1 MIYKNKDITTN
12 INEKTVE
19 LGNIEAK
26 FYTEDEGTA
35 SIRIFINWNN
45 KPVDLNKI
53 NMKPVLSLFM
63 QDGSIFEGEKVEV
76 ILAEKGLI
84 QYKIPSNVIKHVG
97 KVNAK
102 LFLVNDNE
110 SIHVANFNFEISDSG
125 VEEPVKKELSFN
137 LLDEAIKHIVS
148 ANAMELLDDTFKL
161 DVTEGLQ
168 AYVKENAELFKG
180 DKGEKLTFEDLTEI
194 DKQELKG
201 EPGQPADNEI
211 VAELIK
217 DDIAPILP
225 EVETA
230 RGDYDNLNER
240 LNNSDD
246 KLNNTQRV
254 INIVARGAIGDGTT
268 DNYQIIQDAITE
280 AEIDGSS
287 IFIPSGT
294 FYISKNLE
302 TKHMTS
308 YNYRFGIKIY
318 GNGKD
323 SILTRKSGK
332 IPADYTSKE
341 KLPHQATLSLYGSNN
356 IIEDVSI
363 NDSQVGVYIG
373 QDPSTNEPSSASMN
387 RFKNIWMEY
396 VGTGLQFTHGAGNHY
411 NVFENFHI
419 IHSQISVDL
428 GVGYFMDKFNNN
440 RNTFSNFRVARTWI
454 GFLLRETDGN
464 FFNNIYAETLQGD
477 GAIGNAP
484 SFLPSELNG
493 KKTFIVALDGQY
505 NTFNNYGA
513 EAVEWYIYSVGFR
526 NSFVNGMTKD
536 DSVATN
542 KVMFPNPARQPLNYM
557 ANSTMIAGLTYQP
570 QAGIFYEGSNGIG
583 IQAPYRLF
591 DINYHR
597 QNKSLTQLSSNI
609 TGLTS
614 LSSSKAHRVGRK
626 VDWSIYARF
635 IAKFDGNSNQMVK
648 EPIKINLPFTE
659 TPETLY
665 TNALTTN
672 LTKPFMVFVGNSNG
686 ATEVTQARISTV
698 DEATSY
704 GGYHLIVNPPAT
716 GWRTDANVNYLAF
729 DISWNV

>member
-1 MIYKNKDITTN
+1 MTTYKYKDINTSVDKD
-12 INEKTVE
+12 KTI
-19 LGNIEAK
+19 IEDNGTA
-26 FYTEDEGTA
+26 FYTEDKGTTA
-35 SIRIFINWNN
+35 LRLFINWRGQPFNLDN
-45 KPVDLNKI
+45 TT
-53 NMKPVLSLFM
+53 MKPVLDLFHS
-63 QDGSIFEGEKVEV
+63 DKSIWLDEPLEVVNVES
-76 ILAEKGLI
+76 GLV
-84 QYKIPSNVIKHVG
+84 QYKIPNNIIAHAGNVL
-97 KVNAK
+97 AK
-102 LFLVNDNE
+102 LFLKNAEE
-110 SIHVANFNFEISDSG
+110 SVHVANFDFIIKDSG
-125 VEEPVKKELSFN
+125 VEGAVEKEISVDILDDKVKKV
-137 LLDEAIKHIVS
+137 LLDNIE
-148 ANAMELLDDTFKL
+148 TFR
-161 DVTEGLQ
+161 
-168 AYVKENAELFKG
+168 
-180 DKGEKLTFEDLTEI
+180 
-194 DKQELKG
+194 
-201 EPGQPADNEI
+201 AD
-211 VAELIK
+211 
-217 DDIAPILP
+217 PI
-225 EVETA
+225 ETA
-230 RGDYDNLNER
+230 EHLKPTVINSAKEEFERLSTAKQVDGEVINARGNFDNLNQR
-240 LNNSDD
+240 LNNSDV
-246 KLNNTQRV
+246 KVNNTQRV

-268 DNYQIIQDAITE
+268 DNYQIIQDAIKE

-287 IFIPSGT
+287 VFIPSGN

-341 KLPHQATLSLYGSNN
+341 KLPHQAALSLYGSNN
-356 IIEDVSI
+356 IIEDISI

-373 QDPSTNEPSSASMN
+373 QDPSTTEPSSASMN
-387 RFKNIWMEY
+387 RMKNIWMEY
-396 VGTGLQFTHGAGNHY
+396 VGTGLQFTHGSGNHY
-411 NVFENFHI
+411 NIFDNFHI
-419 IHSQISVDL
+419 IHSQICVDL
-428 GVGYFMDKFNNN
+428 GVGYFMNKFNNN

-464 FFNNIYAETLQGD
+464 FFNNIYAETLMGD
-477 GAIGNAP
+477 GAIGEAP

-493 KKTFIVALDGQY
+493 KKTFIVALNGQY

-536 DSVATN
+536 DTVATS
-542 KVMFPNPARQPLNYM
+542 KVVFPNPARQPLNYI
-557 ANSTMIAGLTYQP
+557 ANSTMIAGLVYQP

-597 QNKSLTQLSSNI
+597 QNKSLTQLSPNI

-626 VDWSIYARF
+626 VDWSVHARF
-635 IAKFDGNSNQMVK
+635 IAKFDGNSNQLVK
-648 EPIKINLPFTE
+648 EPIKIKLPFTE

-672 LTKPFMVFVGNSNG
+672 LTKPFLIFVGNSNG
-686 ATEVTQARISTV
+686 ANEVAQARISTV
-698 DEATSY
+698 AEATEY
-704 GGYHLIVNPPAT
+704 GGYHLVVNQPST
-716 GWRTDANVNYLAF
+716 GWRTDSNVNFLAF

>member
-1 MIYKNKDITTN
+1 MRIYKNKDITTN
-12 INEKTVE
+12 IDTEKMSINNSDTY
-19 LGNIEAK
+19 
-26 FYTEDEGTA
+26 FYTEDKGSA
-35 SIRIFINWNN
+35 ALRIFINHRKTAFNLDN
-45 KPVDLNKI
+45 TNLT
-53 NMKPVLSLFM
+53 PVLDLFHT
-63 QDGSIFEGEKVEV
+63 DGSIWLDEPLEV
-76 ILAEKGLI
+76 IMSDKGLL
-84 QYKIPSNVIKHVG
+84 QYNIPDNVIAHAGLIK
-97 KVNAK
+97 AK
-102 LFLVNDNE
+102 LFLRNAEQSV
-110 SIHVANFNFEISDSG
+110 HVANFTFDIKDSGIEGAVEKEISVNIVD
-125 VEEPVKKELSFN
+125 
-137 LLDEAIKHIVS
+137 DAIKRII
-148 ANAMELLDDTFKL
+148 NE
-161 DVTEGLQ
+161 Q
-168 AYVKENAELFKG
+168 PELFKG
-180 DKGEKLTFEDLTEI
+180 EDADPEEVKTLLEPYAESI
-194 DKQELKG
+194 AKQEFDKLSTAK
-201 EPGQPADNEI
+201 QVDS
-211 VAELIK
+211 
-217 DDIAPILP
+217 
-225 EVETA
+225 EVINA
-230 RGDYDNLNER
+230 RGDFDNLNQR
-240 LNNSDD
+240 LNDSDN

-287 IFIPSGT
+287 IFIPSGN

-308 YNYRFGIKIY
+308 YNYRFGIKIF

-323 SILTRKSGK
+323 SILTRKTGK

-341 KLPHQATLSLYGSNN
+341 KLPHQAALSLYGSNN
-356 IIEDVSI
+356 IIEDISI

-373 QDPSTNEPSSASMN
+373 QDPSTTEPSSASMN
-387 RFKNIWMEY
+387 RMKNIWMEY

-411 NVFENFHI
+411 NIFDNFHI
-419 IHSQISVDL
+419 IHSQICVDL
-428 GVGYFMDKFNNN
+428 GVGYFMNKFNNN

-477 GAIGNAP
+477 GAIGEAP
-484 SFLPSELNG
+484 SFLPRELNG

-536 DSVATN
+536 DTVATS

-557 ANSTMIAGLTYQP
+557 ANSTMVAGLVYQP
-570 QAGIFYEGSNGIG
+570 QAGIFFDGSNGIG
-583 IQAPYRLF
+583 LQAPYRLF

-626 VDWSIYARF
+626 VDWSVHARF
-635 IAKFDGNSNQMVK
+635 IAKFDENSNQLVK
-648 EPIKINLPFTE
+648 EPIKIKLPFTE

-672 LTKPFMVFVGNSNG
+672 LTKPFLIFVGNSNG
-686 ATEVTQARISTV
+686 ANEVAQARISTV
-698 DEATSY
+698 AEATEY
-704 GGYHLIVNPPAT
+704 GGYHLVVNPPAN
-716 GWRTDANVNYLAF
+716 GWRTDANVNFLAF

>member
-1 MIYKNKDITTN
+1 MRIYKNKDITTN
-12 INEKTVE
+12 IDTEKMSINNSDTY
-19 LGNIEAK
+19 
-26 FYTEDEGTA
+26 FYTEDKGSA
-35 SIRIFINWNN
+35 ALRIFINHRKAAFNLDN
-45 KPVDLNKI
+45 TNL
-53 NMKPVLSLFM
+53 KPVLDLFHT
-63 QDGSIFEGEKVEV
+63 DGSIWLDEPLEV
-76 ILAEKGLI
+76 IMSDKGLL
-84 QYKIPSNVIKHVG
+84 QYNIPDNVIAHAGLIK
-97 KVNAK
+97 AK
-102 LFLVNDNE
+102 LFLKNTEQSV
-110 SIHVANFNFEISDSG
+110 HVANFTFDIKDSGIEGAIEKEISVNIVDDA
-125 VEEPVKKELSFN
+125 VKRIMNE
-137 LLDEAIKHIVS
+137 
-148 ANAMELLDDTFKL
+148 
-161 DVTEGLQ
+161 Q
-168 AYVKENAELFKG
+168 PELFKG
-180 DKGEKLTFEDLTEI
+180 EKGDAANPEDVKVLLEPYVDEKTNQEFEKLSSA
-194 DKQELKG
+194 KQV
-201 EPGQPADNEI
+201 DS
-211 VAELIK
+211 
-217 DDIAPILP
+217 
-225 EVETA
+225 EVINA
-230 RGDYDNLNER
+230 RRDFDNLNQR
-240 LNNSDD
+240 LNDSDN

-254 INIVARGAIGDGTT
+254 VNIVARGAVGDGTT

-287 IFIPSGT
+287 IYIPSGT

-308 YNYRFGIKIY
+308 YNYRFGIKIF

-341 KLPHQATLSLYGSNN
+341 KLPHQAALSLYGSNN
-356 IIEDVSI
+356 IIEDISI

-373 QDPSTNEPSSASMN
+373 QDTSTTEPSSASMN
-387 RFKNIWMEY
+387 RMKNIWMEY
-396 VGTGLQFTHGAGNHY
+396 VGTGLQFTHGSGNHY
-411 NVFENFHI
+411 NIFDNFHI
-419 IHSQISVDL
+419 IHSQICVDL
-428 GVGYFMDKFNNN
+428 GVGYFMNKFNNN

-477 GAIGNAP
+477 GAIGEAP

-536 DSVATN
+536 DSVATS

-557 ANSTMIAGLTYQP
+557 ANSTMVAGLVYQP

-626 VDWSIYARF
+626 VDWSVYARF
-635 IAKFDGNSNQMVK
+635 TAKFGGNSNQLVK

-672 LTKPFMVFVGNSNG
+672 LTKPFLIFVGNSNG
-686 ATEVTQARISTV
+686 ANEVAQARISTV
-698 DEATSY
+698 AEATEY
-704 GGYHLIVNPPAT
+704 GGYHLVVNQPVT
-716 GWRTDANVNYLAF
+716 GWRTDANVNFLAF

>member
-1 MIYKNKDITTN
+1 MAIYKNKDIVTN
-12 INEKTVE
+12 INERGAE
-19 LGNIEAK
+19 LGNINVN
-26 FYTEDEGTA
+26 FYTEDNGTA
-35 SIRIFINWNN
+35 SIRIKMKKQDGTSIDFN
-45 KPVDLNKI
+45 KTDMLPRLDLYA
-53 NMKPVLSLFM
+53 
-63 QDGSIFEGEKVEV
+63 QDGSIFTNEPVDI
-76 ILAEKGLI
+76 ILADQGLI
-84 QYKIPSNVIKHVG
+84 QYKVTDYAIRHEG
-97 KVNAK
+97 KMDCK
-102 LFLVNDNE
+102 LFLENGTE
-110 SIHVANFNFEISDSG
+110 SVHVANFYFVIKDSG
-125 VEEPVKKELSFN
+125 ITGAIGKEIKVEVLEDMVGKV
-137 LLDEAIKHIVS
+137 LLD
-148 ANAMELLDDTFKL
+148 N
-161 DVTEGLQ
+161 
-168 AYVKENAELFKG
+168 
-180 DKGEKLTFEDLTEI
+180 
-194 DKQELKG
+194 
-201 EPGQPADNEI
+201 
-211 VAELIK
+211 
-217 DDIAPILP
+217 
-225 EVETA
+225 VETFRADPIETAEHLKPTVINSAKEEFERLSTAKQVDSEVINA
-230 RGDYDNLNER
+230 RGDYDNLNQR
-240 LNNSDD
+240 LNDSDD

-341 KLPHQATLSLYGSNN
+341 KLPHQAALSLYGSNN
-356 IIEDVSI
+356 IIEDISI
-363 NDSQVGVYIG
+363 NDSQVGIYIG
-373 QDPSTNEPSSASMN
+373 QDPSTTEPSSASMN
-387 RFKNIWMEY
+387 RMRNIWMEY

-411 NVFENFHI
+411 NVFDNFHI
-419 IHSQISVDL
+419 IHSQICVDL
-428 GVGYFMDKFNNN
+428 GVGYFMNKFNNN
-440 RNTFSNFRVARTWI
+440 RNTFNNFRVARTWI

-464 FFNNIYAETLQGD
+464 FFNNIYAETLMGD
-477 GAIGNAP
+477 GAIGDAP

-557 ANSTMIAGLTYQP
+557 ANSTMIAGLVYQP

-626 VDWSIYARF
+626 VDWSVYARF
-635 IAKFDGNSNQMVK
+635 IAKFDGNSNQLVK

-672 LTKPFMVFVGNSNG
+672 LTKPFMIFVGNSNG
-686 ATEVTQARISTV
+686 ATEVAQARISTV
-698 DEATSY
+698 AEATEY
-704 GGYHLIVNPPAT
+704 GGYHLIVNSPAT
-716 GWRTDANVNYLAF
+716 GWRTDANVNFLAF